1 MAENHTEKKVIRRL
15 IEDWYVALGRGDA
28 AGLAVAYAD
37 DVAVASLAP
46 PLWSHGRQAYIAA
59 MAGWFSTFDGPLKGE
74 PEKLSIV
81 AGDSVAFVNGFSHIV
96 GKKKDGSPM
105 DLRTRLTLCFEKRGG
120 KWLVVA
126 EHASVPFDMQSFKP
140 LIGLKE

>member
-1 MAENHTEKKVIRRL
+1 MAGNRAEEKVIRSL
-15 IEDWYVALGRGDA
+15 IDDWYAALNRGDA

-46 PLWSHGRQAYIAA
+46 PLWSHGKQAYIAG
-59 MAGWFSTFDGPLKGE
+59 MAGWFSTFDGPLKGK

-81 AGDSVAFVNGFSHIV
+81 AGDMVAFVNGYSHIV
-96 GKKKDGSPM
+96 GKKKDGTPM
-105 DLRTRLTLCFEKRGG
+105 ELRTRLTLCFEKRGG

-126 EHASVPFDMQSFKP
+126 EHASVPFDMQSYRP
-140 LIGLKE
+140 LIDLKE

>member
-1 MAENHTEKKVIRRL
+1 MAGNHADEKVIRGL
-15 IEDWYVALGRGDA
+15 IDAWYAALRHGDA

-37 DVAVASLAP
+37 DVTVAGLAP
-46 PLWSHGRQAYIAA
+46 PLWVHGKQEYIKG
-59 MAGWFSTFDGPLKGE
+59 MAGWFSTFDGPLNGE

-81 AGDSVAFVNGFSHIV
+81 VGDSAAFANGFSHIV
-96 GKKKDGSPM
+96 GKKKDGTAM
-105 DLRTRLTLCFEKRGG
+105 ELRTRLTLCFEKRGDQ
-120 KWLVVA
+120 WLLVA

>member
-1 MAENHTEKKVIRRL
+1 MTHHSAEEKEIRGL
-15 IEDWYVALGRGDA
+15 IDGWYAALGRGDA

-46 PLWSHGRQAYIAA
+46 PLWVHGKQAYVAS

-74 PEKLSIV
+74 PEELSIV

-96 GKKKDGSPM
+96 GKKKEGAAM
-105 DLRTRLTLCFEKRGG
+105 ELRTRLTLCFEKRDG

-126 EHASVPFDMQSFKP
+126 EHASVPFDMQNYRP
-140 LIGLKE
+140 LVDLKE